1 MPGAHLERPDGVT
14 VVIST
19 RGSQSLREIVGV
31 LWVFDSLVKLR
42 LGDFTFDPDARQ
54 LLSGATEVHLSPKAF
69 DLLRILVAR
78 RPRALSKQEL
88 HEHLWPA
95 TFVSEANLASLIAEV
110 REALG
115 DTARKPRFI
124 RTSHRF
130 GYAFSGEAV
139 EVPDSPPS
147 IQPTSFC
154 WLVKDGKRLPLQ
166 PGENILG
173 RDDTGIQIDSPTVS
187 RRHAR
192 IRISGTEAVI
202 EDLGSKNGTFVR
214 GERVS
219 SAVRLKDGDQV
230 QVGSVVSR
238 FRMTSPKGV
247 TATWSGHDGAS

>member
-1 MPGAHLERPDGVT
+1 M
-14 VVIST
+14 
-19 RGSQSLREIVGV
+19 
-31 LWVFDSLVKLR
+31 KLR
-42 LGDFTFDPDARQ
+42 LGELTFDPDARQ
-54 LLSGATEVHLSPKAF
+54 LLSGEKELHLSPKAI
-69 DLLRILVAR
+69 DLLRILIAH

-115 DTARKPRFI
+115 DTARQPRFI
-124 RTSHRF
+124 RTAHRF

-139 EVPDSPPS
+139 EMPDSPPS
-147 IQPTSFC
+147 VQATSFC
-154 WLVKDGKRLPLQ
+154 WLVTDGKRLPLQ

-173 RDDTGIQIDSPTVS
+173 RDEADIHIDSPTVS

-192 IRISGTEAVI
+192 IRICGAEAVL
-202 EDLGSKNGTFVR
+202 EDLGSKNGTFAN

-219 SAVRLKDGDQV
+219 TVVKLTDGDEV
-230 QVGSVVSR
+230 QVGSVVAR

-247 TATWSGHDGAS
+247 TATWSGHDRAS

>member
-1 MPGAHLERPDGVT
+1 MG
-14 VVIST
+14 I
-19 RGSQSLREIVGV
+19 
-31 LWVFDSLVKLR
+31 LWVFGRSVKLR
-42 LGDFTFDPDARQ
+42 LGELTFDPDARQ
-54 LLSGATEVHLSPKAF
+54 LLSGEKELHLSPKAI
-69 DLLRILVAR
+69 DLLRILIAH

-88 HEHLWPA
+88 HEHLWPG

-110 REALG
+110 RETLG
-115 DTARKPRFI
+115 DNAREPRFI
-124 RTSHRF
+124 RTAHRF
-130 GYAFSGEAV
+130 GYAFSGEAL

-147 IQPTSFC
+147 VQPTSFC

-173 RDDTGIQIDSPTVS
+173 RDESGIQFDSPTVS

-192 IRISGTEAVI
+192 IRISGTEAVL
-202 EDLGSKNGTFVR
+202 EDLGSKNGTFAN

-219 SAVRLKDGDQV
+219 TVVRLKDGDEV

-247 TATWSGHDGAS
+247 TATWSGHDHAS